1 MAPKVEV
8 AATAAPAA
16 SVPATVTP
24 GSWLSEIDAK
34 FDEFMD
40 RNTTRVGMIWGRV
53 SILIMKKIVDKKL
66 STKLIANKGSY
77 TWGEMMKDLDD
88 IVNRMFIESSLL
100 KKGGF

>member
-24 GSWLSEIDAK
+24 GSWLSELDAK
-34 FDEFMD
+34 FDDFMEK
-40 RNTTRVGMIWGRV
+40 NNVRVGMIWGRV
-53 SILIMKKIVDKKL
+53 AILVAKKIVDKKL
-66 STKLIANKGSY
+66 SAKLIAKNGSY

-88 IVNRMFIESSLL
+88 IVNRTLIESFLL
-100 KKGGF
+100 KKGGI